1 MFKRVRVS
9 VLEQTSGQQTPW
21 DTSSLTSNFTFVNAP
36 IEDPEALAARQ
47 LWDSVQATRDPVQI
61 MLFLRGYPDSV
72 YANDART
79 LLSEVIEAELTNKT
93 PAPAAPV
100 AAGPSAD
107 EQSMFEAT
115 QANPTIENYRDYLTA
130 FPSGTYSEFA
140 KEELAALEAKTNL
153 DPVGKGVTE
162 PAADQG
168 QEIVVAAQTR
178 ATAGVVRYDLPLSA
192 PGSPID
198 GVLLSNLFTLS
209 PQFPPIPDLPEE
221 YWKSV
226 TCSNCHEW
234 TRDRLCEQSNVYL
247 NLSAQPSM
255 EKQHPFGGSLKQN
268 LKQWAA
274 GGCQ

>member
-1 MFKRVRVS
+1 
-9 VLEQTSGQQTPW
+9 
-21 DTSSLTSNFTFVNAP
+21 
-36 IEDPEALAARQ
+36 
-47 LWDSVQATRDPVQI
+47 

-72 YANDART
+72 HANDART
-79 LLSEVIEAELTNKT
+79 LLSEVIEAELTNQT

-100 AAGPSAD
+100 TAGPSET
-107 EQSMFEAT
+107 EQAAFEAL
-115 QANPTIENYRDYLTA
+115 QVHPTIEGYRDYLVS

-140 KEELAALEAKTNL
+140 KEELAALEARTNL
-153 DPVGKGVTE
+153 DPVGEGVTE
-162 PAADQG
+162 PAAEQS
-168 QEIVVAAQTR
+168 QEIVIAAQTR
-178 ATAGVVRYDLPLSA
+178 ATGGVVRYDLPLAA
-192 PGSPID
+192 PGTPVD

-226 TCSNCHEW
+226 SCSNCHEW

-255 EKQHPFGGSLKQN
+255 EKQHPFGGALKRN